1 MPKNFKQ
8 YGVRPSTRSIMP
20 KRDTFYTF
28 FYFLRSEGRAAAHEK
43 LGLNA
48 LLNARLPSFLKNFVT
63 FSPCFLYNST
73 QTNKDVK
80 N

>member
-1 MPKNFKQ
+1 MECAPTHE
-8 YGVRPSTRSIMP
+8 VSCLSVIHSTL
-20 KRDTFYTF
+20 

-43 LGLNA
+43 VGLNA
-48 LLNARLPSFLKNFVT
+48 LLNARLPSFFKNFVT
-63 FSPCFLYNST
+63 LSPCFLYNST